1 MIAKICGI
9 STPETALAAAE
20 AGASHLG
27 FNFYPPSPRSVS
39 PEAARAMADLLPT
52 NVKTVALV
60 VDPDDALLEEI
71 VSVLDPDL
79 IQCHGGES
87 PERIAEIRARFGRPL
102 IKAIRVAS
110 TEDVEAAHGY
120 DGAADII
127 LFDAKAPKGMKG
139 ALPGGNGLTFDWR
152 MLEAWHGSTPWW
164 LSGGLE
170 QDNVVEAIRRTRP
183 VGVDT
188 ASGVEDS
195 PGVKSLMKIDGFLAA
210 ARDGFSTSG
219 P

>member
-1 MIAKICGI
+1 M
-9 STPETALAAAE
+9 
-20 AGASHLG
+20 
-27 FNFYPPSPRSVS
+27 
-39 PEAARAMADLLPT
+39 
-52 NVKTVALV
+52 KTVALV

-210 ARDGFSTSG
+210 ARDGFRRPARERPVRG
-219 P
+219 